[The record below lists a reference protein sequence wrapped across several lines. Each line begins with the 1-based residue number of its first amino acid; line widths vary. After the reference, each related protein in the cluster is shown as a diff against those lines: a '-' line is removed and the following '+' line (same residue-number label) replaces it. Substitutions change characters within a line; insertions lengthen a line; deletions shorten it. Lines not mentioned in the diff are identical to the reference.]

1 MGMVALLTMIS
12 QAGAENTMM
21 PTSIHQK
28 CAANVVVEA
37 QVQEEVMFGAVITE
51 MKSIVNKNVN
61 VISWTMHAGMLAQN
75 AQMPLIEQTEHTFIQ
90 LA

>member
-1 MGMVALLTMIS
+1 MLMGMVALHTMNS

-21 PTSIHQK
+21 PTSSHLL

-51 MKSIVNKNVN
+51 MNSIVNMNVN
-61 VISWTMHAGMLAQN
+61 VISWTMHAGMLA
-75 AQMPLIEQTEHTFIQ
+75 
-90 LA
+90 